1 MHNPESSLVG
11 GKAGSQLRKV
21 LLLLLG
27 CPGCKLRSSATE
39 AQGTRRR
46 LWRGQERA
54 STGPSAQ
61 QAAAGSGE
69 VGQVLGHELA
79 TRALGQAAHEHDG
92 DGRRQGQHH
101 GHRKCAVPAWQRTNP
116 PWACLHAVEQ
126 EISPSM
132 QSTITPPRRAS
143 AVWPIFQNS
152 KGAILTCDS
161 KACALK
167 RTAAGLQTLLRVEA
181 VAKHLQQQKR
191 VQHPGHPCNASHL
204 RARQPMRPVRAC
216 AWPCHALLWVSA
228 PCAVPCSLH
237 AGWHAR
243 TLQAFD

>member
-1 MHNPESSLVG
+1 MHNPESSLIG

-101 GHRKCAVPAWQRTNP
+101 GHRKRAVPAWQRTNP

-167 RTAAGLQTLLRVEA
+167 RTAAGLQTLCEWRLLRNIYSNKSA
-181 VAKHLQQQKR
+181 YNTRGIPAM
-191 VQHPGHPCNASHL
+191 L
-204 RARQPMRPVRAC
+204 RI
-216 AWPCHALLWVSA
+216 SA
-228 PCAVPCSLH
+228 PGSRCARCGHVLGH
-237 AGWHAR
+237 AMHCYG
-243 TLQAFD
+243 